1 MLLPYVLME
10 CLSLSEALAAVLT
23 TESICSLVDKLM
35 TFKPRAC
42 YKGLSAALSLADVFA
57 VICMNGL
64 DVLLQMLIFD
74 VVFVA
79 VIVGAFV
86 RS

>member
-1 MLLPYVLME
+1 
-10 CLSLSEALAAVLT
+10 
-23 TESICSLVDKLM
+23 M
-35 TFKPRAC
+35 TFESRAC
-42 YKGLSAALSLADVFA
+42 YKGLSAAFSLADVFA

-64 DVLLQMLIFD
+64 DVLFQMLVFN

-79 VIVGAFV
+79 VIVRAFM